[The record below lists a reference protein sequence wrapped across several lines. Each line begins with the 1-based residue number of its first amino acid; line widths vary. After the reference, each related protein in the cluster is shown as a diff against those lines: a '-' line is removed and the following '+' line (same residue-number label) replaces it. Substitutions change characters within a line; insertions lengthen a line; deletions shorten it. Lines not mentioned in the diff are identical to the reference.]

1 MARILKAVHYNT
13 SIEHGVAVLCGRMM
27 RTTELVE
34 RLVRF
39 ESPLQV
45 RYAFRCALISTRMR
59 SRHLRLFAPCAMFF
73 LVLVG
78 AGSGQNTPL
87 ISLDQAID
95 LALAHNHSIK
105 ATRTLILQNQAQE
118 ITANLRPNPTLGA
131 DTQFIPFFSPQDF
144 SGDNL
149 NQTQQF
155 DIGLGYLFE
164 RGHKRQRRV
173 QAARDQT
180 SVTRAQVTDAERTL
194 AFNVGQQFVSVLL
207 AESTLE
213 FALQDLKGF
222 QQEVDISAAQLKAGY
237 IGEGDYLKIKLQLLQ
252 FQTDVSSARLA
263 KVQALVGLRE
273 FLGYDAVPATY
284 DVLGELAYQPLK
296 AGLEDLQMK
305 AMRERPDFR
314 AAELGIAAARS
325 QILLAKANA
334 KVDVNG
340 TYDFSHVSGENTAS
354 IFVNFELP
362 FFNRNQGEIART
374 GYALTQ
380 AQEQQQAASDT
391 VLSDVSNAYAAVK
404 SNDEVVELY
413 TSGYLKQAQDSRDI
427 SEYAYKRGAAS
438 LLDFLDAERSYRSI
452 QLAYRQALASYMT
465 ALEQLKEAVGT
476 RNLP

>member
-1 MARILKAVHYNT
+1 MPQSARLASTPMGSSLMHFSYFRRFALAAM
-13 SIEHGVAVLCGRMM
+13 SVLLLA
-27 RTTELVE
+27 RT
-34 RLVRF
+34 
-39 ESPLQV
+39 
-45 RYAFRCALISTRMR
+45 
-59 SRHLRLFAPCAMFF
+59 
-73 LVLVG
+73 G
-78 AGSGQNTPL
+78 AGQNTSL
-87 ISLDQAID
+87 ITLDQAID
-95 LALAHNHSIK
+95 LALAHNHSIL

-131 DTQFIPFFSPQDF
+131 DTQFIPLFSPQYF
-144 SGDNL
+144 SADNL
-149 NQTQQF
+149 NETQQF
-155 DIGLGYLFE
+155 DIGIGYLFE
-164 RGHKRQRRV
+164 RGHKRQRRL

-180 SVTRAQVTDAERTL
+180 AVQRAQVADAERTL
-194 AFNVGQQFVSVLL
+194 AFDVSQDFISVLL
-207 AESTLE
+207 AESTLQV
-213 FALQDLKGF
+213 ALKDLNSF
-222 QQEVDISAAQLKAGY
+222 QQTVDIGEAQFKAGY

-273 FLGYDAVPATY
+273 QLGYTAVPADY
-284 DVLGELAYQPLK
+284 DVVGNLDYQPLE
-296 AGLEDLQMK
+296 GNLEDFQAK
-305 AMRERPDFR
+305 ALRERPDFH
-314 AAELGIAAARS
+314 AAELGITAAQS

-340 TYDFSHVSGENTAS
+340 TYDFSHVASETTGS
-354 IFVNFELP
+354 IFVSFDLP

-391 VLSDVSNAYAAVK
+391 VLSDVAAAYEAVR
-404 SNDEVVELY
+404 SNDEVVQLY
-413 TSGYLKQAQDSRDI
+413 SSGYLKQAQDSRDI

-438 LLDFLDAERSYRSI
+438 LLDFLDAERSYRSV